1 MEKNYKKVKLSSK
14 WTNMGYYGAI
24 GGLVFAIPFALYALY
39 AIIIGQQWNQLLTL
53 AIAAV
58 LVWFCLYIIK
68 NIAAGHITD
77 NVIYLKKFNKP
88 EKKYSLEQVEA
99 VKVYENRRDNY
110 VLVTMNDGN
119 TSEKYLLPSSKMFYA
134 GEQLNT
140 ETVLREI
147 IERNINKTI

>member
-24 GGLVFAIPFALYALY
+24 GGLVFAVPFALYAIYSLLLDF
-39 AIIIGQQWNQLLTL
+39 QLNMLVVM

-58 LVWFCLYIIK
+58 LIWLCLYVMK
-68 NIAAGHITD
+68 NIAHGRIED
-77 NVIYLKKFNKP
+77 NVIYFKKFNKP
-88 EKKYSLEQVEA
+88 EKKYSLDQVEA

-119 TSEKYLLPSSKMFYA
+119 ATEKYLLPSSKMFYA

-140 ETVLREI
+140 ETVLRQI
-147 IERNINKTI
+147 IENNINK